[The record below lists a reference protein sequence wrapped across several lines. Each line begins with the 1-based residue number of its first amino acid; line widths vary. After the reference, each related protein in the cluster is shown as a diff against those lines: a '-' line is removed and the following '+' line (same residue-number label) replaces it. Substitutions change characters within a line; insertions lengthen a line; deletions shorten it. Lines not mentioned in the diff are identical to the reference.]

1 MLLTRHNPSNAILII
16 GSIAVT
22 SNTIDSDSIHTNI
35 IHVIVIIMIVI
46 TISSSTSQHH
56 HSHHNGKPI
65 RHDHN

>member
-1 MLLTRHNPSNAILII
+1 MLLTRHNPSNAILNI

-35 IHVIVIIMIVI
+35 IHVIVSIITIMII
-46 TISSSTSQHH
+46 TTSTSQHH